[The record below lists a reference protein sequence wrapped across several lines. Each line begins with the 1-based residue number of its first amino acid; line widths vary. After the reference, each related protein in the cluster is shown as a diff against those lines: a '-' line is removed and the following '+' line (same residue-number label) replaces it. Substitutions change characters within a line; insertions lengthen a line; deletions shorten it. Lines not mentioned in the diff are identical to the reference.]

1 MSYSYNLNADKRRL
15 LNMYI
20 SQYDQTSAHIER
32 LTGMLGEIR
41 DNIQQ
46 LIGEPQRQRQRQ
58 GQTST
63 PLNNRRFR
71 SRESYDV
78 FYDYSRPIDHSIYL
92 DIPLTTQLTTQ
103 LTNRY
108 TNANANRN
116 RNITSNSIISDL
128 LNTFLNSTV
137 PIRPTQQQLTNASRT
152 IRYSDIQGPLSES
165 CPITL
170 ERFEPE
176 QIVTQLLPCEHIFE
190 TNGFNNWFQNN
201 VRCPVCRYDI
211 REYRQTNNANT
222 NTNTNTSNTNTS
234 NTNTSN
240 TNTSTNISTNQLLN
254 ELIGGFANSNT
265 SDHLYFTPNYSY
277 VLYETALPNQTQRQ
291 RQTQPQTQR
300 QTEPFTNQ
308 ENTTNNNA

>member
-46 LIGEPQRQRQRQ
+46 LIGEPQRQRQ

-92 DIPLTTQLTTQ
+92 DIPLTTQLT
-103 LTNRY
+103 NRY
-108 TNANANRN
+108 TNTNANRN
-116 RNITSNSIISDL
+116 RNITSNTIISDL

-137 PIRPTQQQLTNASRT
+137 PITPTQQQLTNASRT

-222 NTNTNTSNTNTS
+222 NTSNT
-234 NTNTSN
+234 N

-277 VLYETALPNQTQRQ
+277 VLYETALPNQRQ
-291 RQTQPQTQR
+291 RQTRTQTQTQTQT